1 MYNAR
6 KTTKLL
12 HKNQI
17 QQFPTYAT
25 KIWHFSPRSKKN
37 NQMIY
42 IQEISKQK
50 SSQACIKKSPLGQ
63 RKSSLFRQVTS

>member
-50 SSQACIKKSPLGQ
+50 STVKPVLKSYHWDKEKAVFSD
-63 RKSSLFRQVTS
+63 R

>member
-1 MYNAR
+1 MQGKQLNYYI
-6 KTTKLL
+6 KTKFNNFLL
-12 HKNQI
+12 MLQKYGTSHQDL
-17 QQFPTYAT
+17 
-25 KIWHFSPRSKKN
+25 KKN

>member
-1 MYNAR
+1 MYNSR

-12 HKNQI
+12 CKNKI

-25 KIWHFSPRSKKN
+25 RIWHFSSRSKKN
-37 NQMIY
+37 CQMIY

-50 SSQACIKKSPLGQ
+50 STVKPVLKGQ
-63 RKSSLFRQVTS
+63 HWDKEKAVL